1 MDFTE
6 KETVVKCRSCE
17 KFFGFSKTNS
27 HCPFCQ
33 TNYGEIEVSEIDST
47 PIKIKKIPVKEKKES
62 FKISKDN

>member
-6 KETVVKCRSCE
+6 KEMVVKCKSCE

-27 HCPFCQ
+27 RCPFCQ
-33 TNYGEIEVSEIDST
+33 TNYGENEVIEKEST
-47 PIKIKKIPVKEKKES
+47 QIKIKRIPVKEKKES